1 MKPHIFSI
9 YEKDIDD
16 SLARGLDLICKPRKL
31 GISKTSVC

>member
-1 MKPHIFSI
+1 MKPHISSL
-9 YEKDIDD
+9 YDADILD